1 MNVQSIK
8 DSADKIWKLLHGE
21 NRKWEYQEIKEAC
34 KLSDRE
40 LNAAMGWLASEGK
53 IQFESTR
60 IGDQEILYVESART
74 PASFGT
80 CSANKNAGNTT
91 S

>member
-21 NRKWEYQEIKEAC
+21 TRKWEYQEIKEAC
-34 KLSDRE
+34 KLSDRD

-60 IGDQEILYVESART
+60 VGDHEILYIELN
-74 PASFGT
+74 FYIG
-80 CSANKNAGNTT
+80 
-91 S
+91 

>member
-1 MNVQSIK
+1 MRRITFSFILIVSIMNVQSIK

-60 IGDQEILYVESART
+60 IGDQEILYVELN
-74 PASFGT
+74 FYIG
-80 CSANKNAGNTT
+80 
-91 S
+91 